1 MNKETVS
8 IWSILNGESAYE
20 KSSLI
25 PKQLIFCGIGCLSI
39 IILAATHTFAEEKVG
54 DQAQQ
59 AQEQEQEEVR
69 ERGLLEIPV
78 GDNWLLSPVI
88 LPIYSPETELGL
100 AIGGMAT
107 WSTEPENKE
116 VPRSTI
122 TLAVIPSS
130 SSALGINADME
141 SFWLGDRLRVGIEG
155 DFDTGPSNYW
165 PVGYEAGREIEQD
178 EDVTEYD
185 RDVLEIP
192 MVAGWRIA
200 PSWFAGL
207 NFHVLNMKVNERS
220 ATQEI
225 DPNYLEYGDDITN
238 IGLGLR
244 FVHDTRDDTLNAYT
258 GRFFSIEANFYRDWL
273 GSDQDFEWYAID
285 YRQYHQIKRPGRTVA
300 WQLYGRVANGDVP
313 WVSKST
319 VGSARDLRGYTYG
332 RFRDDA
338 AVWALV
344 EYRHMTNTK
353 LWKLG
358 RNGFAA
364 WAGIGFIG
372 EDLGDL
378 GGHELPNAGVGYR
391 LELQPRRN
399 LRLDVGVG
407 YDEVGVY
414 LNFAEAF

>member
-1 MNKETVS
+1 MKTNTFWLFS
-8 IWSILNGESAYE
+8 NAESAHDNCMQ
-20 KSSLI
+20 KRRRLIHSLI
-25 PKQLIFCGIGCLSI
+25 GCI
-39 IILAATHTFAEEKVG
+39 IIVVMASSYSVADEKGENQVKQNQAE
-54 DQAQQ
+54 
-59 AQEQEQEEVR
+59 EQEEVR

-88 LPIYSPETELGL
+88 LPIYSPETEFGL

-107 WSTEPENKE
+107 WSTEPENKK

-155 DFDTGPSNYW
+155 DFDTGPANYW
-165 PVGYEAGREIEQD
+165 GVGYEAGREIDQD
-178 EDVTEYD
+178 EDVTEFD

-192 MVAGWRIA
+192 LVAGWRVA
-200 PSWFAGL
+200 RSWFVGVP
-207 NFHVLNMKVNERS
+207 FHILNMKVNERS
-220 ATQEI
+220 ATQEL
-225 DPNYLEYGDDITN
+225 DPNYQEYGDDITN
-238 IGLGLR
+238 IGAGIKVL
-244 FVHDTRDDTLNAYT
+244 HDTRDDTLNAYT
-258 GRFFSIEANFYRDWL
+258 GRFFSIEASFYREWL
-273 GSDQDFEWYAID
+273 GSDQDFEAFSVD
-285 YRQYHQIKRPGRTVA
+285 YRQYHQIKRPGRTFA
-300 WQLYGRVANGDVP
+300 WQLFGRVANGDVP

-338 AVWALV
+338 AVWALA

-358 RNGFAA
+358 RNGFAV

-378 GGHELPNAGVGYR
+378 GGNELPNAGVGYR

-407 YDEVGVY
+407 YDEVGIY